1 MERRM
6 ILLTVDSSSETP
18 IYLQIMDQIRARVRD
33 RALTPGAALPPVR
46 RLAGDLEVNP
56 NTVAKAYALL
66 EHEGVLLT
74 RSRRGVFVAE
84 GGPGLAADAADRR
97 LEGAI
102 QRVIEEGRS
111 LGLSRS
117 EMLEALTRRLG
128 TSGSS
133 GGDSS

>member
-1 MERRM
+1 MSV
-6 ILLTVDSSSETP
+6 LTVDASSETP
-18 IYLQIMDQIRARVRD
+18 IYVQIMDQIRARVRD
-33 RALTPGAALPPVR
+33 GALLAGAPLPSVR
-46 RLAGDLEVNP
+46 QLAGDLEVNP

-84 GGPGLAADAADRR
+84 GGRGRASDAADRR

-111 LGLSRS
+111 LGLSRGGI
-117 EMLEALTRRLG
+117 LEALTRRLEA
-128 TSGSS
+128 SGSS
-133 GGDSS
+133 GGESS